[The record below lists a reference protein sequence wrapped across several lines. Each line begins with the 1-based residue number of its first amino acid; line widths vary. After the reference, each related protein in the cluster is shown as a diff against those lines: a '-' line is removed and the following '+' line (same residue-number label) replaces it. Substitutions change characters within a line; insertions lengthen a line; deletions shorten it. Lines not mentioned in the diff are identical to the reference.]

1 MTRLARVLRYIAFTS
16 MAVFGLLA
24 GLFVAGYA
32 FEDPGGWAA
41 VAVTALWVLPLVA
54 LSVLALLRQEAAVPV
69 FIWVTVAVGLFTL
82 ADSAFGVIPRDEWGP
97 VAVVVVLALGVALAF
112 LGLHQAA
119 LAGLLM
125 IGTGLVQLAATVVGV
140 AVHGPGDG
148 PGPGAMLGGSSG
160 VVVMPL
166 LIVGALFLLSGL
178 LDHQPL
184 RPGQA
189 PRVRPAH

>member
-1 MTRLARVLRYIAFTS
+1 
-16 MAVFGLLA
+16 MAVFGLLG

-41 VAVTALWVLPLVA
+41 VGMTALWVLPLVA
-54 LSVLALLRQEAAVPV
+54 LSVFALLRPEAAAPA
-69 FIWVTVAVGLFTL
+69 FIWVTFAVGLFTL

-97 VAVVVVLALGVALAF
+97 VAAVVVFALGVALAF
-112 LGLHQAA
+112 LGLHRAG

-125 IGTGLVQLAATVVGV
+125 IVTGLVQFAAIAVGV
-140 AVHGPGDG
+140 TVHESGDG

-166 LIVGALFLLSGL
+166 LLVGALFLLSGL
-178 LDHQPL
+178 LDHRPL

-189 PRVRPAH
+189 PRVRPVH

>member
-1 MTRLARVLRYIAFTS
+1 
-16 MAVFGLLA
+16 MAVFGLLG

-41 VAVTALWVLPLVA
+41 VGMTALWLLPLVA
-54 LSVLALLRQEAAVPV
+54 LSVFALLRPEAAAPV
-69 FIWVTVAVGLFTL
+69 FVWVTVAVGLFTP
-82 ADSAFGVIPRDEWGP
+82 ADSLFGLIPRDEWGP
-97 VAVVVVLALGVALAF
+97 VAVVGVFALSVALAF
-112 LGLHQAA
+112 LGLHRAG

-125 IGTGLVQLAATVVGV
+125 IVTGLVQLAAIVVGV
-140 AVHGPGDG
+140 VVHEPGDG

-166 LIVGALFLLSGL
+166 LLVGALFLLSGL
-178 LDHQPL
+178 VDHEPL
-184 RPGQA
+184 RPGPA